1 LSFDVEQGG
10 TVRLGLLLPTMQ
22 SVDVNRAALCAAEQ
36 VGVDDV
42 WVLDH
47 MMGLTH
53 PAIWPLFPASEALP
67 DPDAL
72 LDPFCVAAALGPT
85 TGLPLGTCVTD
96 ATRRRGGDLA
106 RAALTLQRA

>member
-1 LSFDVEQGG
+1 M
-10 TVRLGLLLPTMQ
+10 RLGLLLPTMQ
-22 SVDVNRAALCAAEQ
+22 SVDVNRAALSAAEQ

-53 PAIWPLFPASEALP
+53 PAIWPLFPAAQALP

-85 TGLPLGTCVTD
+85 TDLPLGTCVTD
-96 ATRRRGGDLA
+96 ATYAPQEAPRVIGEQLPRL
-106 RAALTLQRA
+106 RALLRQL